1 MRRHLVQTNESARHP
16 FRASLPALAV
26 QPGQTIDDDEAAGK
40 ATDRRAR
47 FIVLQDDNQDW
58 KLFLLSFFAFFT
70 AISAFIA

>member
-1 MRRHLVQTNESARHP
+1 MRRHLVLTSESARHP

-26 QPGQTIDDDEAAGK
+26 RPGLTIDDDTTTDEANG
-40 ATDRRAR
+40 RRAR
-47 FIVLQDDNQDW
+47 AIVLQDDNQDW